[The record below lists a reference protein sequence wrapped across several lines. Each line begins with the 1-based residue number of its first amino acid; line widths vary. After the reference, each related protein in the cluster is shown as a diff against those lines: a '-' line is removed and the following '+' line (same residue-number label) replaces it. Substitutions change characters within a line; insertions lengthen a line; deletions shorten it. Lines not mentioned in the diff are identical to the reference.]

1 LHDVRAEDPA
11 KRGVEQVR
19 RRVVPLRV
27 VAGRLRDDGP
37 HRDRTLDGGEVAL
50 DVPDDRDPAADATSV
65 IDLQTPP
72 VAHDLAPVADLA
84 AGLGIER
91 VLPELE
97 REPPVRATDRDDVRL
112 DLDPLVADER
122 LLRRR
127 LELVPPLGE
136 LVGRDL
142 VPRGSPVPARPL
154 ALRLERGLVALRVD

>member
-1 LHDVRAEDPA
+1 
-11 KRGVEQVR
+11 
-19 RRVVPLRV
+19 
-27 VAGRLRDDGP
+27 
-37 HRDRTLDGGEVAL
+37 GGEVAL

-91 VLPELE
+91 VLPGLE

-112 DLDPLVADER
+112 DLAPLVAAEP

-154 ALRLERGLVALRVD
+154 ALRLERGLVALRVDDVPSLPGHELGQVEREAEGVVQPERVLTRDHRRGLGPRLDR